1 MVPSYYSNNFN
12 SVGSN
17 QAGNYYGA
25 NYSNF
30 GYPSAPRTNG
40 YGYNE
45 GPPIIGP
52 MQGGGYGQNGYG
64 PSDSPTDLRMASL
77 LNIAPLQNMVNRETG
92 TQASNSQDNTDPLS
106 YEKSRLQP
114 ILFGAEKTYHEAG
127 GTSAQSN
134 NDQSQSSSSKSST
147 TYKNAPSSVPLDSS
161 SGS

>member
-30 GYPSAPRTNG
+30 GYPATSKG

-45 GPPIIGP
+45 GPPMIGP
-52 MQGGGYGQNGYG
+52 MQDGGYGQNGYG

-77 LNIAPLQNMVNRETG
+77 LNIAPLQNMVNREIG

-106 YEKSRLQP
+106 YERNRLQP
-114 ILFGAEKTYHEAG
+114 ILFGAENL
-127 GTSAQSN
+127 S
-134 NDQSQSSSSKSST
+134 
-147 TYKNAPSSVPLDSS
+147 
-161 SGS
+161 